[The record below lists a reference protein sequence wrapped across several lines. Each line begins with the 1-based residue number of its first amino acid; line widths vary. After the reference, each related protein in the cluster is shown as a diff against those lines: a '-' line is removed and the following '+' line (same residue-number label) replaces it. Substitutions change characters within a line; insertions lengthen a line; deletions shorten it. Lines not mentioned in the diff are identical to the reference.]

1 MGAPGTILLRSSW
14 QTVNIGDI
22 AHTPGM
28 LALLERHLP
37 DTRVILWYSS
47 VDRGVAEMLKRR
59 FPGLRMIP
67 AKPDSLGPNDLSI
80 QEAFAEADLLLH
92 GSGPAFAGFIEVKRW
107 VAETAKPWGAAGV
120 TLQSPPTEQVD
131 VLKTAQFLYTRE
143 THSLDHL
150 RRSGVTEPF
159 TDFAP
164 DATFACDLRRDDV
177 AEAFLRNVGLLDNR
191 FICVI
196 PRYRKTPYYRIH
208 PSNFWTPE
216 RIREVDELNN
226 RWAELDHAKL
236 REVITRYV
244 RSTGGRVLLCSEM
257 EYQVA
262 LQKPLLFDALPDDVK
277 PNVINRV
284 RYWLTD
290 EAASVY
296 RHAEALIGFECH
308 SPILCAARGVTG
320 FYVRQPEDTIKGQMY
335 YDLKLDD
342 RVAEVDEVDGKSL
355 ADKFMRLI
363 DDPESARARLDA
375 AMETAR
381 ARMLAPML
389 KLKGLQYS

>member
-1 MGAPGTILLRSSW
+1 
-14 QTVNIGDI
+14 
-22 AHTPGM
+22 
-28 LALLERHLP
+28 
-37 DTRVILWYSS
+37 
-47 VDRGVAEMLKRR
+47 
-59 FPGLRMIP
+59 
-67 AKPDSLGPNDLSI
+67 
-80 QEAFAEADLLLH
+80 
-92 GSGPAFAGFIEVKRW
+92 
-107 VAETAKPWGAAGV
+107 
-120 TLQSPPTEQVD
+120 
-131 VLKTAQFLYTRE
+131 
-143 THSLDHL
+143 
-150 RRSGVTEPF
+150 
-159 TDFAP
+159 
-164 DATFACDLRRDDV
+164 
-177 AEAFLRNVGLLDNR
+177 
-191 FICVI
+191 
-196 PRYRKTPYYRIH
+196 
-208 PSNFWTPE
+208 
-216 RIREVDELNN
+216 
-226 RWAELDHAKL
+226 
-236 REVITRYV
+236 
-244 RSTGGRVLLCSEM
+244 
-257 EYQVA
+257 
-262 LQKPLLFDALPDDVK
+262 
-277 PNVINRV
+277 VINRV